1 MSDKRPQVASFAPE
15 EKPEPVTLKRTRSGK
30 IGTTY
35 LPYEVFLHIVE
46 ALIEDVFDWEETVH
60 WDLQY
65 NEDALSKIVVQEN
78 DHMYYHADSQM
89 IRFQRSRLPS
99 QINRQ
104 TRHIVDRVLP
114 RATRLDE
121 DGTISPI
128 DAWIRPD
135 IDGFIFP
142 ICDAGKMRLY
152 QALAHDHSLAPFIE
166 HIVVAD
172 DMEFWITDADADDLD
187 ALATLPNLMIVQMD
201 IGSRFTG
208 RLRQPIHFGFRK
220 INPEIFPNLAEWAE
234 ERGPA
239 FKQKF
244 LPLKENGVRLL
255 CGPDYDPLVEVID
268 TEEGI
273 LLQLLDIMRP
283 NCTCCKED
291 WIYRDDVQKI
301 GVSEAPEQ

>member
-1 MSDKRPQVASFAPE
+1 M
-15 EKPEPVTLKRTRSGK
+15 TLKRTHSGK
-30 IGTTY
+30 TGSTS

-60 WDLQY
+60 WDLRY
-65 NEDALSKIVVQEN
+65 NDDALSKIVVQEN
-78 DHMYYHADSQM
+78 HHDYYHADSQM
-89 IRFQRSRLPS
+89 IRFQRYRLPS
-99 QINRQ
+99 QINRR
-104 TRHIVDRVLP
+104 TRHMVDRVLP
-114 RATRLDE
+114 RATRLNQ
-121 DGTISPI
+121 DGTISRI

-135 IDGFIFP
+135 IDAFILP
-142 ICDAGKMRLY
+142 ICDAGKVRLY
-152 QALAHDHSLAPFIE
+152 QALAHDHSVAPFIE
-166 HIVVAD
+166 YIVLANGTDV
-172 DMEFWITDADADDLD
+172 WITDADADDLD
-187 ALATLPNLMIVQMD
+187 ALATLPNLMIIQMD

-220 INPEIFPNLAEWAE
+220 INPEIFPDLAEWAG

-255 CGPDYDPLVEVID
+255 CGPDYDPHVEVID

-291 WIYRDDVQKI
+291 WIYGDDVQKI
-301 GVSEAPEQ
+301 SVSEAPEQ